1 MPRIDSVYS
10 LEKLRNIK
18 NPRDLLSGDKDK
30 DIESIETI
38 IGIDQETDIGYDYTF
53 KIQENYSVPPQNNL
67 LQEYLSRQQI
77 QEKRYKNLS

>member
-38 IGIDQETDIGYDYTF
+38 IGID
-53 KIQENYSVPPQNNL
+53 
-67 LQEYLSRQQI
+67 
-77 QEKRYKNLS
+77 